1 MTTILYST
9 IKKKLHV
16 MAVYTSNSL
25 GSLLVTALKYT
36 LGAGVVAAIINAILF
51 LVIGIPADQTVAG
64 PDGTQQAI
72 GLSNF
77 IIMSIA
83 PAVVAGVLFA
93 LIAKFVP
100 RPFLVFNIIALLI
113 FIFMFFGPFDK
124 IPNGTFSTYALLEL
138 SHVVVACAIVYA
150 LNNMWGAPEDD
161 TATA

>member
-1 MTTILYST
+1 
-9 IKKKLHV
+9 

-51 LVIGIPADQTVAG
+51 LVIGIPADQTAAG

-138 SHVVVACAIVYA
+138 SHVVVACAVVYA

>member
-1 MTTILYST
+1 
-9 IKKKLHV
+9 

-51 LVIGIPADQTVAG
+51 LVIGIPADQTMTG

-77 IIMSIA
+77 IFMSIA
-83 PAVVAGVLFA
+83 PALVAGVLFA

-100 RPFLVFNIIALLI
+100 RPFLVFNIIAL
-113 FIFMFFGPFDK
+113 
-124 IPNGTFSTYALLEL
+124 
-138 SHVVVACAIVYA
+138 
-150 LNNMWGAPEDD
+150 
-161 TATA
+161 